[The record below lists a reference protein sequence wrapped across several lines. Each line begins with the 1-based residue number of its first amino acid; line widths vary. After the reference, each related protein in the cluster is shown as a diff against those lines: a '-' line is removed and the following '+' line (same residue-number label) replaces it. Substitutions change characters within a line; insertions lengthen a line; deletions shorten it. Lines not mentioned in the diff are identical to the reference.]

1 MIGLGSDKND
11 IFICKT
17 HSPLTVSTPPSVC
30 SWSHPPPRDL
40 LDNFSGTKRPSLS
53 RSFDWRSQKP
63 SQDMRILLPRLVN
76 NGASSYTF
84 VSWDSPEGIEE
95 RRTNTHCCK
104 RQQKCRK
111 VPIKERRQKLFFEEL
126 SDNWKWKDLL
136 MWDDVIFSWI
146 IQFGGGIR
154 FGYGIVLLCVLL
166 LRSFDFHMVWP
177 LTQKGDGFLGARP
190 TVAAWTIASFPSK
203 SHSSLAAIPRSA
215 WATEAMRCRLGRG
228 RAGPQCRSHAMPP
241 FSATPHATKGAT
253 QNFSRATEISN
264 WATVCIALLDVEKER
279 WIIIM
284 VAIYTKINW
293 SKHVCW
299 E

>member
-1 MIGLGSDKND
+1 
-11 IFICKT
+11 
-17 HSPLTVSTPPSVC
+17 
-30 SWSHPPPRDL
+30 
-40 LDNFSGTKRPSLS
+40 
-53 RSFDWRSQKP
+53 
-63 SQDMRILLPRLVN
+63 
-76 NGASSYTF
+76 
-84 VSWDSPEGIEE
+84 
-95 RRTNTHCCK
+95 
-104 RQQKCRK
+104 
-111 VPIKERRQKLFFEEL
+111 
-126 SDNWKWKDLL
+126 
-136 MWDDVIFSWI
+136 MWDDVIFSLI

-284 VAIYTKINW
+284 VATYTKINW
-293 SKHVCW
+293 SNHVSVLGAVQSYACSDDW
-299 E
+299 LAECSQKFRGGAHRSPGRQAGPQRSDRSSPLVAACHAHCPLPGKGDPWHAQLQNQEPR